1 MRARFEGSDDPLLC
15 ESFVGHLLG
24 DEQTINALHCLSR
37 WWPGSFFSWTAL
49 LRSEARLVAALENE
63 DSSNGYEEEYRLALS
78 YDALCLEL
86 AKGIHEVLGL
96 KVRFWEEAAREEPRL
111 VVLQRAGLEAVEK
124 MHELNRLYGLDVR
137 RHEESIY
144 SFDATALYVA
154 FLLSA
159 TSFKEYAQDLL
170 KRTAK

>member
-1 MRARFEGSDDPLLC
+1 MRARFESSDDPLLC
-15 ESFVGHLLG
+15 ESFVGHLLA

-37 WWPGSFFSWTAL
+37 WRPGSFFSWAAL
-49 LRSEARLVAALENE
+49 LRSEARLAAALGDD
-63 DSSNGYEEEYRLALS
+63 DSSNGYAEEYRLALS

-111 VVLQRAGLEAVEK
+111 TELQRAGLEAVEK
-124 MHELNRLYGLDVR
+124 MHALNQLYGLEVR
-137 RHEESIY
+137 RHEESVY